1 MEKKLV
7 EIKKKKQNDIFK
19 MSRSNISKYSIN
31 ELRTGYSKKENP

>member
-31 ELRTGYSKKENP
+31 ELRTGCSKKENP

>member
-7 EIKKKKQNDIFK
+7 EIKKKNDIFK